1 MSGMKFAN
9 AYKGLKL
16 ITLLEML
23 NIIGV
28 LMATALGI
36 IFLFFRLR
44 VISAVENIAHKT
56 ENADMSGKAKIFS
69 VILII
74 LMIITIIITAVT
86 QAVPAVSLLVGII
99 GNGFGIVKSMVFVA
113 YLTKALKMLKK

>member
-1 MSGMKFAN
+1 
-9 AYKGLKL
+9 
-16 ITLLEML
+16 
-23 NIIGV
+23 
-28 LMATALGI
+28 MATALGI
-36 IFLFFRLR
+36 IFLFFRIR
-44 VISAVENIAHKT
+44 VISAVENI
-56 ENADMSGKAKIFS
+56 DMSGKAKIFS

-74 LMIITIIITAVT
+74 LMIITIIITVVT